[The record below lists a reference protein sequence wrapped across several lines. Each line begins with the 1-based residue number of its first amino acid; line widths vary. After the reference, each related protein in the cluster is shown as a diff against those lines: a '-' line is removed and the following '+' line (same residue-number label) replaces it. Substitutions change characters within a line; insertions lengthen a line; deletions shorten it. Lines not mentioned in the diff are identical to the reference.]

1 MILHNQAVTAI
12 VRNGNCPLWMS
23 LPDITLPRFIAGCLM
38 VALFLCGRIG
48 SVRAVEPQEPSP
60 LPTVVAAVGQPQ
72 RTDKVLLIGP
82 LLDGKPDRSLR
93 EGVIDRLMR
102 LGQELVVSESPEAQS
117 CESNDCLLG
126 FAQQQQA
133 TGVLRVE
140 VFASAPRR
148 YQLKVSSAD
157 ATRGSVRRADSSC
170 IDCSVQNL
178 RGMVADFAAQL
189 LTSENEPSLSMSKSV
204 VTDPPPVR
212 PEELNPLAVR
222 PAPILVP
229 PSRWTGSS
237 VAAITALSVLTVIS
251 AVGTIALGTS
261 NSPGKTDNQQL
272 CLVDEAAP
280 PTGPPPCVGKPAL
293 LVVGGAMT
301 ALSGLSALAI
311 AIRITIGS
319 SSHSPAP
326 LENPGSR

>member
-1 MILHNQAVTAI
+1 
-12 VRNGNCPLWMS
+12 MS
-23 LPDITLPRFIAGCLM
+23 LPDITLPRFTVGCLM

-170 IDCSVQNL
+170 IDCSMQNL

-212 PEELNPLAVR
+212 PEEMNPLAVR

-311 AIRITIGS
+311 AIRIKIGS
-319 SSHSPAP
+319 SSHSPTP
-326 LENPGSR
+326 HENHGSR